1 MLWQRTSS
9 LFSRSKRAAV
19 LVKGGNGK
27 TDELTFEQPEEIAH
41 AKVKPDGAA
50 VIRNLSRTQFL
61 RQRKWYRGWIYF
73 PSFEEIRKT
82 GFFYCLSPL
91 PKEQSLRSA
100 PSGRNSEQG
109 LAPRSKYSRLYAAEY
124 FGHRKRHCLKE
135 KFYTPAVCSRKRC
148 PLFRGLSCTT
158 ERLCFWIPTAIVQA
172 DGGFFV

>member
-1 MLWQRTSS
+1 MCLYYKCFDKEQVVCFHVQREPPFWWKAETEEQMNSLSS
-9 LFSRSKRAAV
+9 SRKK
-19 LVKGGNGK
+19 LP
-27 TDELTFEQPEEIAH
+27 F

-82 GFFYCLSPL
+82 GFFYCLPPL

-109 LAPRSKYSRLYAAEY
+109 LAPRSKYSRRMPQNILGTARVGCLQSRRRDSLKTKKHRFGGAFLLYI
-124 FGHRKRHCLKE
+124 FI
-135 KFYTPAVCSRKRC
+135 F
-148 PLFRGLSCTT
+148 
-158 ERLCFWIPTAIVQA
+158 
-172 DGGFFV
+172 